1 MQLEI
6 LTPDQSVFSGEVKL
20 VKLPG
25 SSGSFEILKNHAA
38 IISSL
43 TEGEL
48 KVITESD
55 ETLRYRTG
63 DGVVESNSNH
73 VVVLLETI
81 KKLT

>member
-6 LTPDQSVFSGEVKL
+6 LTPGQNVFSGEVKL
-20 VKLPG
+20 VRLPG

-55 ETLRYRTG
+55 ETFRYTTG
-63 DGVVESNSNH
+63 DGVVEANNNQ
-73 VVVLLETI
+73 VVVLLESI
-81 KKLT
+81 QKA